1 VSGHEDHRVDAH
13 ALLLTAAWSGA
24 ILLAMLAV
32 VYLLWRLLVPP
43 ALTVPASMVP
53 PAPRLLP
60 DPMRERNAVER
71 AQTDRLESWGW
82 VDRAH
87 GIARIPVRRAMQLV
101 AASASAEAPAESAS
115 TGTAAATASE
125 AASHR
130 PGKPR

>member
-53 PAPRLLP
+53 PAPRLQP
-60 DPMRERNAVER
+60 DPARERDAVER
-71 AQTDRLESWGW
+71 AQIGRLESWGW

-87 GIARIPVRRAMQLV
+87 GIAHIPLRRAMQLV
-101 AASASAEAPAESAS
+101 AAGASVDAPAGPAS
-115 TGTAAATASE
+115 TGAATATE

-130 PGKPR
+130 PGMAR

>member
-43 ALTVPASMVP
+43 ALTVPPSMVP

-60 DPMRERNAVER
+60 DPMRERNAVKR

-87 GIARIPVRRAMQLV
+87 GIAHIPLQRAMQLV
-101 AASASAEAPAESAS
+101 AASASVDAPPAGPAS
-115 TGTAAATASE
+115 TGAAATATE

-130 PGKPR
+130 PGKAR

>member
-1 VSGHEDHRVDAH
+1 
-13 ALLLTAAWSGA
+13 
-24 ILLAMLAV
+24 
-32 VYLLWRLLVPP
+32 
-43 ALTVPASMVP
+43 
-53 PAPRLLP
+53 
-60 DPMRERNAVER
+60 
-71 AQTDRLESWGW
+71 

>member
-1 VSGHEDHRVDAH
+1 VSGHEDHRVDPR

-43 ALTVPASMVP
+43 ALTVPTSMVP
-53 PAPRLLP
+53 PAPRLLS
-60 DPMRERNAVER
+60 DPARERDVVER

-101 AASASAEAPAESAS
+101 AASASTEAPAASTS
-115 TGTAAATASE
+115 TGTATATAAE

>member
-1 VSGHEDHRVDAH
+1 MSGHEDHRVDAH

-53 PAPRLLP
+53 PAPRLQP
-60 DPMRERNAVER
+60 DPARERDAVER
-71 AQTDRLESWGW
+71 AQIGRLESWGW

-87 GIARIPVRRAMQLV
+87 GIAHIPVRRAMQWV
-101 AASASAEAPAESAS
+101 AAGASVDAPAGPAS
-115 TGTAAATASE
+115 TGAATATE

-130 PGKPR
+130 PGMAR